1 LKSFEKKKINIMSII
16 AGDSTKKENE
26 FSSVEDFIVDGDDG
40 EQALGFLSSVD
51 EIPSSMVKGVL
62 VEQDSDR

>member
-1 LKSFEKKKINIMSII
+1 MENFISSYI
-16 AGDSTKKENE
+16 AGDSTRKENE
-26 FSSVEDFIVDGDDG
+26 FSSVEDFVVDGDDG

-51 EIPSSMVKGVL
+51 ETPSSLVKGVI

>member
-1 LKSFEKKKINIMSII
+1 MSNYI
-16 AGDSTKKENE
+16 AGDSIKKENE
-26 FSSVEDFIVDGDDG
+26 FSSVEDFVVDGDDG

-51 EIPSSMVKGVL
+51 EMPSSTAKGVV

>member
-1 LKSFEKKKINIMSII
+1 MSNYI
-16 AGDSTKKENE
+16 AGDSIKKENE
-26 FSSVEDFIVDGDDG
+26 FSSVEDFVVDGDDG

-51 EIPSSMVKGVL
+51 EMPSSTGKGVV

>member
-1 LKSFEKKKINIMSII
+1 MSNFI
-16 AGDSTKKENE
+16 AGDSLKKENE

-51 EIPSSMVKGVL
+51 EIPSSTVKGVAI
-62 VEQDSDR
+62 EQDSDR

>member
-1 LKSFEKKKINIMSII
+1 MSII

-40 EQALGFLSSVD
+40 EQSLGFLSSVD
-51 EIPSSMVKGVL
+51 EIPSSTVKGVL

>member
-1 LKSFEKKKINIMSII
+1 MSNFI
-16 AGDSTKKENE
+16 AVDSLKKENE

-51 EIPSSMVKGVL
+51 ETPSSTVKGVAI
-62 VEQDSDR
+62 EQDSDR